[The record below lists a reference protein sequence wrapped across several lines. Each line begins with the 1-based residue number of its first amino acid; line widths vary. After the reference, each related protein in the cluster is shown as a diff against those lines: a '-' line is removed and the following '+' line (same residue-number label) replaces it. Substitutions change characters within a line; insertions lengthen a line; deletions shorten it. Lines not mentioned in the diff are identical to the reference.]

1 MYINEAIY
9 PPHFEPNTLILI
21 NGNIV
26 KWVPRQKNAAITHK
40 EYKTAF
46 IWTIYGIVLYTRN
59 MITRIE
65 EYIALKPILS

>member
-26 KWVPRQKNAAITHK
+26 KWVPRQKNAATTHK
-40 EYKTAF
+40 EYKMAF
-46 IWTIYGIVLYTRN
+46 I
-59 MITRIE
+59 
-65 EYIALKPILS
+65 